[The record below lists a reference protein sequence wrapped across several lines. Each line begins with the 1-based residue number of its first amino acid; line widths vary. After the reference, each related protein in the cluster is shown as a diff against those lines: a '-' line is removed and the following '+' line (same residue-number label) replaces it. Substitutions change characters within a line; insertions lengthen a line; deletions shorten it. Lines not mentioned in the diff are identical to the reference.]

1 MAIVV
6 TNQPIIARGE
16 VSIEEL
22 ENIHNK
28 METELG
34 QLGAYLDAIYYCPH
48 HPHRGYAGERTELK
62 IECNCRKPKPGML
75 LKATQDF
82 NIDLSQSYMVGDSE
96 SDIAAGIAAGCKSI
110 LIQGEFSHSEYV
122 DNDHVDTVTSV
133 LEFVNKYIISKA

>member
-48 HPHRGYAGERTELK
+48 HPHRGYAGGT
-62 IECNCRKPKPGML
+62 N
-75 LKATQDF
+75 
-82 NIDLSQSYMVGDSE
+82 
-96 SDIAAGIAAGCKSI
+96 
-110 LIQGEFSHSEYV
+110 
-122 DNDHVDTVTSV
+122 
-133 LEFVNKYIISKA
+133 